1 MYHNCCIVVAQ
12 KYMVKILKI
21 KRKKKKIGIMV
32 EVKNDLLLSVLERDA
47 DLNRLKKKK
56 KTVLLFFQHD
66 KCKQYKFNTIKVLYT
81 YAYTIRE
88 EREVNLLTV
97 KPETCR
103 TQP

>member
-1 MYHNCCIVVAQ
+1 MSFYYQSLKETQETQISIV
-12 KYMVKILKI
+12 
-21 KRKKKKIGIMV
+21 KKKK
-32 EVKNDLLLSVLERDA
+32 
-47 DLNRLKKKK
+47 KKKK
-56 KTVLLFFQHD
+56 KTVWLLFQHD
-66 KCKQYKFNTIKVLYT
+66 KTKQYKSYTTTVLYT